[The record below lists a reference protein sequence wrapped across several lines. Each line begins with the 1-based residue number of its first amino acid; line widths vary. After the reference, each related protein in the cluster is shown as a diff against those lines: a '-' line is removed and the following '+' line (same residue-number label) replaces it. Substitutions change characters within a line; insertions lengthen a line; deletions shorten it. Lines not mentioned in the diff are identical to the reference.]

1 MARSDDW
8 KALAIGCNKNRATLK
23 EIADTLDFLFN
34 PPAAFDQPSVDK
46 FMTAAVKPALREV
59 CALSDYGHDALKAGF
74 DQILAG
80 HGLKLKDLAQAL
92 RVAFTGR
99 TVSPPIFDTLALLG
113 PEQVAV
119 RLQPW
124 L

>member
-1 MARSDDW
+1 
-8 KALAIGCNKNRATLK
+8 
-23 EIADTLDFLFN
+23 
-34 PPAAFDQPSVDK
+34 
-46 FMTAAVKPALREV
+46 V
-59 CALSDYGHDALKAGF
+59 CGLTDYGHDPLKAAF
-74 DQILAG
+74 DRILAE

-119 RLQPW
+119 RLKPW
-124 L
+124 LQ